1 MDLLEKRRYIL
12 NHLNEFTFTELE
24 KELRAAEDKYKRIKE
39 KYKNNKELWEDD
51 LFNAGI
57 NMCTYRNALELKPKS
72 EEIKLKIS
80 DGEMQYRFF

>member
-24 KELRAAEDKYKRIKE
+24 KELRAAEDKYKRI
-39 KYKNNKELWEDD
+39 
-51 LFNAGI
+51 
-57 NMCTYRNALELKPKS
+57 
-72 EEIKLKIS
+72 S